1 VGYWARL
8 DPQAAPRLRP
18 SLEPAPRADV
28 SCQIPRSAR
37 EKFFAIMPRLQLP
50 ILAALCLA
58 SLAMVLPRGGDG
70 LSALPLLPGGAARA
84 GSTRNLVPTA
94 DWFEQIF
101 RNLRGNAWQRE
112 DGGNREREDWERG
125 SDRRRNRFDDS
136 DRRLNR
142 FDDEEQEGRR
152 SAGGYFRTMCVRL
165 CDGFPI
171 PMSFSTTRSQFT
183 KDARRC
189 AQACPAGRLFVY
201 RNPGGDIDDM
211 VDLEGHAYRQL
222 PTAFLHQSTYVE
234 NCTCHGNPWDP
245 AAIARHQSYA
255 AQGAQA
261 TAGAAQAKDKPA
273 TNAARTTA
281 NPERWVQNHGE
292 ADGERR

>member
-1 VGYWARL
+1 MGCWAQSVRKRHDVCGQLWNPRRGPTFPARALGL
-8 DPQAAPRLRP
+8 D
-18 SLEPAPRADV
+18 
-28 SCQIPRSAR
+28 R
-37 EKFFAIMPRLQLP
+37 EKFSAIMPRLLLP

-58 SLAMVLPRGGDG
+58 SLGMMLPRGVDG
-70 LSALPLLPGGAARA
+70 LSALPLLPGEAARA
-84 GSTRNLVPTA
+84 GSTRDLVPTA

-101 RNLRGNAWQRE
+101 RNLRGNDRQRE
-112 DGGNREREDWERG
+112 DGGKREREDWERG
-125 SDRRRNRFDDS
+125 SDRRLNRFDDS
-136 DRRLNR
+136 DRRVNR
-142 FDDEEQEGRR
+142 FDDDEQEGRR
-152 SAGGYFRTMCVRL
+152 IAGGYFRTMCVRL

-171 PMSFSTTRSQFT
+171 PMSFSTTRSQFA

-201 RNPGGDIDDM
+201 RNPGGDLDDM

-255 AQGAQA
+255 AQSAQP
-261 TAGAAQAKDKPA
+261 TASAAQRKVKPP
-273 TNAARTTA
+273 NSERTTA
-281 NPERWVQNHGE
+281 NPERWVQNHSE

>member
-1 VGYWARL
+1 MQRL
-8 DPQAAPRLRP
+8 L
-18 SLEPAPRADV
+18 
-28 SCQIPRSAR
+28 
-37 EKFFAIMPRLQLP
+37 LP
-50 ILAALCLA
+50 ILAAICLA
-58 SLAMVLPRGGDG
+58 SLGMVLPRGGDG
-70 LSALPLLPGGAARA
+70 LSALPFVPGDAARV
-84 GSTRNLVPTA
+84 GSSHNLVPTA

-101 RNLRGNAWQRE
+101 RNLRGNDRERE
-112 DGGNREREDWERG
+112 DRGNRQREDWERG
-125 SDRRRNRFDDS
+125 S

-171 PMSFSTTRSQFT
+171 PMSFSTTRSQFA

-201 RNPGGDIDDM
+201 RNPGGEIDDM
-211 VDLEGHAYRQL
+211 ADLEGHAYRQL
-222 PTAFLHQSTYVE
+222 PTAFLHRSTYVE
-234 NCTCHGNPWDP
+234 NCTCHGNPWDA

-255 AQGAQA
+255 AQ
-261 TAGAAQAKDKPA
+261 AAQPMPSAAQRKVKPPPNAQSRSA
-273 TNAARTTA
+273 T
-281 NPERWVQNHGE
+281 PERWVQNHSE